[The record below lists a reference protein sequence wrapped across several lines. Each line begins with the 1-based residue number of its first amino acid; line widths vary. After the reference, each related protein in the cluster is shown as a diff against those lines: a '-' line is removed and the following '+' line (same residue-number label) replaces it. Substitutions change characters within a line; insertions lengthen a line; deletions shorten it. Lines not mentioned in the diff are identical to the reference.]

1 MLSLEGGGEG
11 EERMESGGREGEKG
25 MEGEG
30 EGEERMEGWGEV
42 MKKKLVFDIKMQRL
56 KQHCSILRIC
66 S

>member
-1 MLSLEGGGEG
+1 
-11 EERMESGGREGEKG
+11 MESGGREGEKG

-56 KQHCSILRIC
+56 KQQCSINLRIC

>member
-42 MKKKLVFDIKMQRL
+42 MKKKTCFWHKNAKVKTAMQYKFKDL
-56 KQHCSILRIC
+56 
-66 S
+66 